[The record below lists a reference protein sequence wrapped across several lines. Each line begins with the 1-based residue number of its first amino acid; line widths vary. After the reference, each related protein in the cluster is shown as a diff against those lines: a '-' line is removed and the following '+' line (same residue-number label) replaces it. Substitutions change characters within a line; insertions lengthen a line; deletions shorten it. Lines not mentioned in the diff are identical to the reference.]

1 MSRNAVPSSEAEKGR
16 LTVRITISA
25 STVGRVLLPMVVALL
40 VGVLSFFIYAKPA
53 TTATTL
59 PSGFKDELLVTSVRN
74 PTALAFTPDGR
85 MLVAAQSGRLRLYK
99 NGTLLSTPAL
109 NISDK
114 ICSNW
119 E

>member
-1 MSRNAVPSSEAEKGR
+1 
-16 LTVRITISA
+16 
-25 STVGRVLLPMVVALL
+25 MVVALL
-40 VGVLSFFIYAKPA
+40 AGVLSFFIYAKPA

-59 PSGFKDELLVTSVRN
+59 PSGFKDELLASVRN

-85 MLVAAQSGRLRLYK
+85 MLVTAQSGRLRLYK

-114 ICSNW
+114 ICW
-119 E
+119 VWR